1 MKRII
6 IFFLEILILLFHQSN
21 IFAQIVVTQSTIKA
35 CDGQEINF
43 SPSISGGSGS
53 YTFSWSG
60 PESFTSKIKSPSIA
74 NVTSKIAGNYK
85 LQVNDIVDTTLKTIS
100 NVEVK
105 YFELPKKGEIKSSI
119 AGDNIFLAVFNNQP
133 KLAYTWTNPNGT
145 TQIGVSLS
153 VSNAKLSDLGDYK
166 LKISDS
172 TSGCYSTFTQ
182 TISNL
187 PKTEQ
192 QQIIDG
198 NNDELRY
205 WASIGGNLDFANT
218 NIKVNSIYTDLQ
230 FNGKIYLNNTYHIQ
244 FPMRI
249 YYNNGTGL
257 QTINNNVQRFVTID
271 TITYYKEKK
280 YKYWLDT
287 PNLKYKTES
296 QNFGLNLP
304 ISLYGKIPNS
314 EWFFTLGANL
324 DFVLTTNRQF
334 GYEYSN
340 SDSTLKFNIV
350 DNISKI
356 PVLNNIP
363 NYSTGV
369 IRIPN
374 VFYGTSNVRP
384 ELNIPDREW
393 QFFQFYYGLQLGLA
407 YEAKDIDFF
416 IKYSWGANTTFFQ
429 QRQDSNVGY
438 YNHILQTRFIE
449 KKKLGI
455 QIFIDLRL
463 PDILPDKTS
472 SAFPYYYVS
481 LAKLIN
487 LDALS
492 KLFASK

>member
-6 IFFLEILILLFHQSN
+6 IFFLGILILLFHQSN

-85 LQVNDIVDTTLKTIS
+85 LQVNDMVDTTLKTIS

-153 VSNAKLSDLGDYK
+153 VPNAKLSDLGDYK
-166 LKISDS
+166 LKILDS

-192 QQIIDG
+192 EEIIDN

-218 NIKVNSIYTDLQ
+218 NIKVNSVYSDIQ
-230 FNGKIYLNNTYHIQ
+230 FNGKIKINNRWHAQ
-244 FPMRI
+244 FPVRI
-249 YYNNGTGL
+249 YYNNGTGV
-257 QTINNNVQRFVTID
+257 QTIDNNNMQRFITID
-271 TITYYKEKK
+271 TLTFYKEKK
-280 YKYWLDT
+280 IKYWLDT
-287 PNLKYKTES
+287 PRLKYKTES

-304 ISLYGKIPNS
+304 ISLYYKIHNS
-314 EWFFTLGANL
+314 DWRLTTGLNL
-324 DFVLTTNRQF
+324 DFVLTTNKLF

-340 SDSTLKFNIV
+340 SDTTLNFRIV
-350 DNISKI
+350 DDISKI
-356 PVLNNIP
+356 PVSNIINNT
-363 NYSTGV
+363 TGI
-369 IRIPN
+369 IRVPN

-384 ELNIPDREW
+384 DINIPDREL
-393 QFFQFYYGLQLGLA
+393 QFFQFYYGVQVGIA
-407 YEAKDIDFF
+407 YQTKDIDFF
-416 IKYSWGANTTFFQ
+416 LKYSLGATTTFLQ
-429 QRQDSNVGY
+429 ARQGSNVGY
-438 YNHILQTRFIE
+438 YNHVLQTRFIE
-449 KKKLGI
+449 RKNLGI
-455 QIFIDLRL
+455 QIFLDLRL
-463 PDILPDKTS
+463 PDILPDKTA

-492 KLFASK
+492 KLFSTK